1 MEESCLRVLEI
12 SEYTPRYQTGETDGS
27 LWAEYP
33 QVLGEMDTAGHSS
46 VTQQQSKT
54 TGVVEDRSSANK
66 MLVDEVLAPWL
77 LWKDVIGFFD

>member
-1 MEESCLRVLEI
+1 MSRV
-12 SEYTPRYQTGETDGS
+12 SSSPRGDGHDRS
-27 LWAEYP
+27 
-33 QVLGEMDTAGHSS
+33 QGG
-46 VTQQQSKT
+46 VTQEHSKT